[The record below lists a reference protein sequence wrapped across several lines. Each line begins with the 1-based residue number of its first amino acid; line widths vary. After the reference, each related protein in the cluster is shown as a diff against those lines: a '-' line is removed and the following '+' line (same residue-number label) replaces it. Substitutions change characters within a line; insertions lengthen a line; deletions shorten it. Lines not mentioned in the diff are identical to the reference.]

1 MTRAVKFSALLWHL
15 GLFSCGGSD
24 SPEQPTS
31 ALQPWNAGMP
41 VNADIASVPGH
52 STAGSGY
59 ASADEAAASG
69 QVFDTPVGE
78 AQNLAADADAGPG
91 LAVDFPQSGPVDF
104 GTAVLA
110 LYNLFCG
117 PGGLLEALR
126 DPNVDRE
133 QLLAKIV
140 KVLESADLDDACVPP
155 GVDAMN
161 LAEAVPQ
168 RLLRV
173 SPRRLID
180 PL

>member
-1 MTRAVKFSALLWHL
+1 MTRAAKFSALLCQL

-78 AQNLAADADAGPG
+78 AQSGAADADAGPG

-104 GTAVLA
+104 ETAVLA
-110 LYNLFCG
+110 LYNLFFG

-140 KVLESADLDDACVPP
+140 EALESADLDDAGVPP

-161 LAEAVPQ
+161 LAEAVAAEVAAGEPAT
-168 RLLRV
+168 
-173 SPRRLID
+173 PH
-180 PL
+180 